1 MDMLKLDIKNF
12 TFLCVATFCFLGFS
26 FMSTISTQNFNK
38 MINRICRNNIFDVMS
53 KMSYIS
59 VLKASSQGR
68 VCTVSIMGTLTAQL
82 TELTSQQQLKFA
94 AVSCYSC
101 DMLSSIFPCLFEE
114 WIQHVASSE
123 YVHHQGLFTKKTW
136 IGCNLDNYDC
146 RCVCTFTIAYEWGVL

>member
-1 MDMLKLDIKNF
+1 
-12 TFLCVATFCFLGFS
+12 
-26 FMSTISTQNFNK
+26 
-38 MINRICRNNIFDVMS
+38 MS

-114 WIQHVASSE
+114 
-123 YVHHQGLFTKKTW
+123 
-136 IGCNLDNYDC
+136 
-146 RCVCTFTIAYEWGVL
+146 